1 MSKRSRSEQFREH
14 LDRLSDEERREALS
28 SVIGQL
34 YLAVEGVALQA
45 DRLRQSESVVHT
57 EHQSDGIFFLLGLQR
72 LMQLLNLAR
81 QLAQPEALGPL
92 DEAIAKLAATASDT
106 QDARDVVAHLDE
118 YLVGFGKNHATA
130 GERPVPW
137 FSRNGSE
144 YTVRVGDYAINVD
157 AAEEAAHDA
166 FAAAFPLDR

>member
-1 MSKRSRSEQFREH
+1 MSKKSRSDQFREH
-14 LDRLSDEERREALS
+14 LERLPKEKRRAALS

-81 QLAQPEALGPL
+81 ELSEPEHIGRL
-92 DEAIAKLAATASDT
+92 DEAIANLAATASDT

-118 YLVGFGKNHATA
+118 YLVGFGKKHAAA
-130 GERPVPW
+130 GERPLPW
-137 FSRNGSE
+137 FSRNGTE

-157 AAEEAAHDA
+157 EAEAAAQDA